1 MRKKDNLKEK
11 ILPHRAYRIIK
22 LDTFELIGSF
32 IAIFLIFI
40 AVFSFFPLILEKG
53 IEFCK
58 EFLDTL
64 YVSAVFEINHRNFLI
79 FDVPYIE
86 TYGKYP
92 TKNFAILTLIVSF
105 ILAIALYKNKYLKNI
120 SMTLFVLVF
129 INILSALYF
138 IFFSQYFPYSL
149 SSFSYLFISTS
160 VINWA
165 VLMFIFGLLIA
176 PIPANFFL
184 KIIVYILI
192 SLSVVVLGF
201 LRYLLII
208 VVLKEYTYIFMPVL
222 FLGFGIIVDYVY
234 AVMLYGFFVSFVTAS
249 LLKKVDEWRWVE

>member
-1 MRKKDNLKEK
+1 MKKTNNIKEK
-11 ILPHRAYRIIK
+11 ILPHRAYRLIK
-22 LDTFELIGSF
+22 LDRFELIGSF

-53 IEFCK
+53 IQFCK
-58 EFLDTL
+58 QFLDTF
-64 YVSAVFEINHRNFLI
+64 YVSAVFEINHKDFLI
-79 FDVPYIE
+79 FDIPYIE

-92 TKNFAILTLIVSF
+92 TKSFTILTLVVSF
-105 ILAIALYKNKYLKNI
+105 ILAIILYKSRYLKNI
-120 SMTLFVLVF
+120 SMTLFVLVC

-138 IFFSQYFPYSL
+138 IFFAQYFPYSL

-160 VINWA
+160 AVNWA

-184 KIIVYILI
+184 KIAVYILI
-192 SLSVVVLGF
+192 SLSVIILGF

-208 VVLKEYTYIFMPVL
+208 IVLKEYSYIFMPVL
-222 FLGFGIIVDYVY
+222 FLGFGIIIDYVY
-234 AVMLYGFFVSFVTAS
+234 AVMLYGFFISFVTAS
-249 LLKKVDEWRWVE
+249 LLKKVEEWRWVE